1 MRILM
6 VNAHGHDV
14 TAGGVEKG
22 IAMLSEALVQRG
34 YEVAFLNAF
43 PSGRVEPGAE
53 ITVLHDADWRSN
65 PSRRLRN
72 HAGDVVSRPSRAV
85 SDAIQRLR
93 PDVVH
98 SHNLPGIST
107 GLWEVS
113 RRRRVPVLHSLHDY
127 YLLCPRTTM
136 MRRDGTTPCQPHPL
150 LCGSRTRRLMRWSEG
165 VTRVS
170 AVSQHLIDVHEH
182 LFRDVPK
189 HVVRNPMALPAPPG
203 RVRPPAP
210 RLASL
215 GYIGNLDVAKGVDL
229 LIEAIPAIE
238 ALGLELH
245 IAGTG
250 RLAEAV
256 ADAAA
261 RSPDVHYHGVV
272 SGSSKNTF
280 FAACDAGIIP
290 SVWAEPGGPTHTLI
304 EWVCS
309 GRPTLVSGRG
319 GLGEVVDLYGGA
331 IRIEPTVKGI
341 TSAITKLTDPAE
353 WNATLSSVE
362 SIDSTAE
369 LKRWVNI
376 HEAIYAS
383 MV

>member
-1 MRILM
+1 
-6 VNAHGHDV
+6 
-14 TAGGVEKG
+14 
-22 IAMLSEALVQRG
+22 
-34 YEVAFLNAF
+34 
-43 PSGRVEPGAE
+43 
-53 ITVLHDADWRSN
+53 
-65 PSRRLRN
+65 
-72 HAGDVVSRPSRAV
+72 
-85 SDAIQRLR
+85 
-93 PDVVH
+93 
-98 SHNLPGIST
+98 
-107 GLWEVS
+107 
-113 RRRRVPVLHSLHDY
+113 
-127 YLLCPRTTM
+127 
-136 MRRDGTTPCQPHPL
+136 
-150 LCGSRTRRLMRWSEG
+150 
-165 VTRVS
+165 
-170 AVSQHLIDVHEH
+170 
-182 LFRDVPK
+182 
-189 HVVRNPMALPAPPG
+189 
-203 RVRPPAP
+203 
-210 RLASL
+210 
-215 GYIGNLDVAKGVDL
+215 
-229 LIEAIPAIE
+229 
-238 ALGLELH
+238 
-245 IAGTG
+245 
-250 RLAEAV
+250 
-256 ADAAA
+256 
-261 RSPDVHYHGVV
+261 VHYHGVV